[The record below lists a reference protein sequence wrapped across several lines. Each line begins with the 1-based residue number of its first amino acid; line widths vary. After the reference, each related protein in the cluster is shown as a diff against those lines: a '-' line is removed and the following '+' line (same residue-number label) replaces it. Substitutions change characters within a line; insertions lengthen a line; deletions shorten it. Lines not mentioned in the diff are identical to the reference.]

1 MEITLNPICSSCSMM
16 ALRNMVPHC
25 QRPALSFCPRN
36 ATLSKSRFSCHMDY
50 GHQEFPIRIP
60 VLRKL
65 NKKFPAVVN
74 AITPGVENVDIS
86 TSASENFAVV
96 ANVSKAREIKMKV
109 VVSGAKTQKIFDEVF
124 SKLVEAAQPIPGFRR
139 VKGVL
144 LFSRFLGMDILGY
157 SGKTPDIPK
166 HILLQILGPSKVY
179 GHVIRE
185 VINSTV
191 AEYVEKEELRVT
203 EDLRVD
209 QSFEELEAS
218 FEPGNEFS
226 FDGAVWLHKMDS

>member
-1 MEITLNPICSSCSMM
+1 MSKQEKVWARICLHQM

-139 VKGVL
+139 VKG
-144 LFSRFLGMDILGY
+144 
-157 SGKTPDIPK
+157 GKTPD
-166 HILLQILGPSKVY
+166 
-179 GHVIRE
+179 
-185 VINSTV
+185 
-191 AEYVEKEELRVT
+191 EELRVT

>member
-1 MEITLNPICSSCSMM
+1 MSKQEKVWARICLHQM

-157 SGKTPDIPK
+157 SGKTPD
-166 HILLQILGPSKVY
+166 
-179 GHVIRE
+179 
-185 VINSTV
+185 
-191 AEYVEKEELRVT
+191 EELRVT

>member
-1 MEITLNPICSSCSMM
+1 MSKQEKVWARICLHQM

-139 VKGVL
+139 VKG
-144 LFSRFLGMDILGY
+144 
-157 SGKTPDIPK
+157 GKTPDIPK